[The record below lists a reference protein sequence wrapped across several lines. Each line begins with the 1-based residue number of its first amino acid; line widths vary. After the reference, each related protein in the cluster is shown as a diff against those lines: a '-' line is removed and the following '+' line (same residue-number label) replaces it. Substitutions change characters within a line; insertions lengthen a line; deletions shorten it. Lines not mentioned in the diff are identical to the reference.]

1 MSQYAAVPVSAAE
14 FLEWDLGRPDGPHEL
29 VDGVPVPKHQAAFGM
44 VGARGGHDRI
54 VMNLAREIGVQLR
67 GKPCQ
72 PFSEALAVR
81 IPAGNIRRPDLG
93 VQCGPFDQR
102 ATAAND
108 PKLVIEVLSESTRAF
123 DQARKLEE
131 YKTVETLDYVLL
143 VDPDVAEVIL
153 WSRDAARTWQHRII
167 EGLDAVVEMPALGV
181 VVALADLYEG
191 LTLKTVPRLVREGG

>member
-1 MSQYAAVPVSAAE
+1 MSQHGSVVTAAAG
-14 FLEWDLGRPDGPHEL
+14 FLEWDLGHPDGPHEL
-29 VDGVPVPKHQAAFGM
+29 VDGVPVPKRWAVFGM

-67 GKPCQ
+67 GKSCQ
-72 PFSEALAVR
+72 PFSEGLAVR
-81 IPAGNIRRPDLG
+81 IPAGNVRRPDLG

-108 PKLVIEVLSESTRAF
+108 PRLVIEALSESTRAF

-153 WSRDAARTWQHRII
+153 WSRDAARTWRHRII